1 MSMRIVIL
9 THSENRHYYY
19 CNQIIEKTGSVVG
32 VVTGGK
38 AIRRSRKEK
47 FQRLIKRKEV
57 GYYVRNRCLDLLF
70 RRAGSMFWREK
81 EATERRFFGGATNRF
96 QAQHSH
102 LVMGHV
108 NDAHRSINARHYV
121 EKIRAAQPDVIVVM
135 GTCMLGK
142 KIISSAPCVLNMHT
156 GLSPY
161 YRGGHTN
168 MWPILEGYF
177 GYFGVTIHKMSLG
190 IDSGDIVFTQRP
202 DVTEQDTYSDINA
215 KCIVLGSDLMI
226 KALKRLEAGD
236 LEAVKQWTKGK
247 LFFDR
252 DMNHYTA
259 YRYFK
264 KRQAF
269 MSTYCRLVR
278 EQQLPEVS
286 LVS

>member
-1 MSMRIVIL
+1 MRIVIL
-9 THSENRHYYY
+9 THSADRHYYF
-19 CNQIIEKTGSVVG
+19 CNQIIEQTGNVVG

-38 AIRRSRKEK
+38 VVRRSRKEK
-47 FQRLIKRKEV
+47 LQRLIKRKEV

-70 RRAGSMFWREK
+70 RSAGSKFWHEK
-81 EATERRFFGGATNRF
+81 EATEKRFFGGSTDHFRSRH
-96 QAQHSH
+96 QH
-102 LVMGHV
+102 LVLAHV
-108 NDAHRSINARHYV
+108 DDAHRSINARHYV
-121 EKIRAAQPDVIVVM
+121 ERVRAAQPDVIVVM

-142 KIISSAPCVLNMHT
+142 RMIESAPCVLNMHT

-168 MWPILEGYF
+168 MWPILEGDF

-202 DVTEQDTYSDINA
+202 DIAETDTCSDINA
-215 KCIVLGSDLMI
+215 KCIVLGIELMI
-226 KALKRLEAGD
+226 KALKRLKSGD
-236 LEAVKQWTKGK
+236 LEAVKQWTEGK

-259 YRYFK
+259 YRYFR

-278 EQQLPEVS
+278 EQQLPEVRLIS
-286 LVS
+286 

>member
-1 MSMRIVIL
+1 MSIKIVIL
-9 THSENRHYYY
+9 THSEDRHYYY
-19 CNQIIEKTGSVVG
+19 CNQIIEKTGNVIG

-38 AIRRSRKEK
+38 VVHRSRKEK
-47 FQRLIKRKEV
+47 LQRLIKRKEI
-57 GYYVRNRCLDLLF
+57 GYYVRNRCLDLMF
-70 RRAGSMFWREK
+70 RSAGNMFWREK
-81 EATERRFFGGATNRF
+81 QATEKRFFGGSAAHF
-96 QAQHSH
+96 QTHHRH
-102 LVMGHV
+102 LTLAHV
-108 NDAHRSINARHYV
+108 DDAHRSINTRHYV
-121 EKIRAAQPDVIVVM
+121 ETIKAAQPDVIVVM

-142 KIISSAPCVLNMHT
+142 RIIKSAPVVLNMHT

-168 MWPILEGYF
+168 MWPILEGDF

-202 DVTEQDTYSDINA
+202 DIAEEDTCSDINA
-215 KCIVLGSDLMI
+215 KCIVLGTDLMI
-226 KALKRLEAGD
+226 KALKRLESGA
-236 LEAVKQWTKGK
+236 LETVEQWTEGK

-269 MSTYCRLVR
+269 MSTYCRLAR
-278 EQQLPEVS
+278 EQKLPTVRLIS
-286 LVS
+286 

>member
-1 MSMRIVIL
+1 M
-9 THSENRHYYY
+9 
-19 CNQIIEKTGSVVG
+19 VG
-32 VVTGGK
+32 VITGGK
-38 AIRRSRKEK
+38 VVRRSRKEK
-47 FQRLIKRKEV
+47 FQRLIKRKEL

-70 RRAGSMFWREK
+70 RSTGSRFWREK
-81 EATERRFFGGATNRF
+81 QATEKRFFGGSAERF
-96 QAQHSH
+96 QTQHRH
-102 LVMGHV
+102 LVLDHV

-121 EKIRAAQPDVIVVM
+121 EKIRAVQPDVIVVM

-142 KIISSAPCVLNMHT
+142 RIIASAPEVLNMHT

-168 MWPILEGYF
+168 MWPILEGDF

-202 DVTEQDTYSDINA
+202 EVAETDTYSDINA
-215 KCIVLGSDLMI
+215 KCIVLGTELMI
-226 KALKRLEAGD
+226 KALERLAAD
-236 LEAVKQWTKGK
+236 NLEAVEQWTEGK

-269 MSTYCRLVR
+269 MSTYCRLAR
-278 EQQLPEVS
+278 EQQLPAVRLIS
-286 LVS
+286 